1 MGSVEQR
8 RGGKNRGLERDTSK
22 RSKSV
27 TDEGGPVTLHAHDPR
42 LQLPYRPEAY
52 AENEPLF
59 RAKSRGQTL
68 GNGLPFRTTTVLILL
83 TKFYVPLAVR
93 HAHMFSLLPL
103 RKPTRK
109 EIILVLICQ
118 IKLLRVKEKSNSFRC
133 THKIWLWCL
142 LVCSFVVVLI
152 EGLGMQPR
160 V

>member
-1 MGSVEQR
+1 MESVEQR
-8 RGGKNRGLERDTSK
+8 RGEKNMGLERDTSK

-27 TDEGGPVTLHAHDPR
+27 TDEGGPVTLYAHDPR
-42 LQLPYRPEAY
+42 LQLPHRPEAY

-68 GNGLPFRTTTVLILL
+68 GNGLPFRTTVLILL
-83 TKFYVPLAVR
+83 TKLYVPLAVR

-109 EIILVLICQ
+109 EIILALICQ
-118 IKLLRVKEKSNSFRC
+118 IKLLRAKEKSNSFWC

-142 LVCSFVVVLI
+142 LVCSFVVVFKQRTG
-152 EGLGMQPR
+152 EELGG
-160 V
+160 